1 MSERAGPVA
10 PQRAATIAVHKP
22 ITTAQ
27 GAGRPVSAGA
37 AGFALFQGRQR
48 RKGVCGRVVRHPGRI
63 NWRHSPGVI
72 EGTVVS
78 PKRSGNE
85 WQIFSALIGRLAQR
99 YAGSISGI
107 MVQFPEEPEPPARK
121 RRKRPGR
128 R

>member
-1 MSERAGPVA
+1 
-10 PQRAATIAVHKP
+10 
-22 ITTAQ
+22 
-27 GAGRPVSAGA
+27 
-37 AGFALFQGRQR
+37 
-48 RKGVCGRVVRHPGRI
+48 
-63 NWRHSPGVI
+63 VI

-107 MVQFPEEPEPPARK
+107 MVQFPEQPEPPGRK
-121 RRKRPGR
+121 RRKRTGR